1 MNKSLIIIAVSAIL
15 VLLLILKFVV
25 RDNINSGD
33 DAVYGPKGTDDL
45 PVDPMANLKD
55 TYQRSVL
62 KNTKKI
68 KKIKKARNDATNC
81 SGWDCSVEGQF
92 CPKGTVGAKDGNYIC
107 TNKKWVKIN
116 SDTVETFENINEMY
130 PGYSEYNY
138 AEFQN

>member
-55 TYQRSVL
+55 TYKRSVL
-62 KNTKKI
+62 KNI
-68 KKIKKARNDATNC
+68 KKTRNDAT
-81 SGWDCSVEGQF
+81 
-92 CPKGTVGAKDGNYIC
+92 
-107 TNKKWVKIN
+107 N
-116 SDTVETFENINEMY
+116 SDTVETFKNINEMY
-130 PGYSEYNY
+130 PGYSEDNY